1 MSIFSITS
9 IVIFFSSLGFAL
21 TVYSG
26 NTKSKL
32 NRSWLRA
39 SIAISAWGLCL
50 YGVTSASNEETALFW
65 QYLLDVAAI
74 FIPVLYLYFILT
86 FLELRYMYLRAISMC
101 ITVLLA
107 IFSFSTLY
115 KEGVTNEQLGFFWVN
130 PGPFYFLFPAL
141 FLTLVL
147 IASFFLA
154 RAYFQNRNNP
164 TFRGQ
169 IRNQFLA
176 GTIAFSGGITNFFP
190 QFFETY
196 PFGNYFVVLYVFFMS
211 YAVLPYRFLGTKI
224 VPAQLFPGAMVI
236 IFLFNLLQATTLQEW
251 ILRFLPFVF
260 MVFFS
265 IALVRSVYK
274 EVEAREKVE
283 QLAGA
288 LEKANV
294 RLQELD
300 KLKSEFVSIASHQL
314 RSPLTSI
321 KGYAS
326 MVLEGSYGII
336 PEKAKEA
343 ISRIFESSKLMAI
356 SIEDFL
362 NVSRIEQGKMQ
373 YDMTEFDLGK
383 LVQTVVDELGG
394 TAKERG
400 LGLHVTDDGKSPYM
414 IRADL
419 GKIKQ
424 VINNLIDNAVKYT
437 KQGSVDVMTH
447 KSADGKTVQVS
458 IKDTGVGMSKET
470 IEKLFDK
477 FVRAKNANEVN
488 VTCTGLGLYVAKKM
502 VEAHQGKIWVESSGE
517 GRGSTFFVELPLISQ
532 QKVEQGTE
540 DITLASLSKTV
551 TL

>member
-1 MSIFSITS
+1 MNLPNKLTLSRI
-9 IVIFFSSLGFAL
+9 AL
-21 TVYSG
+21 T
-26 NTKSKL
+26 
-32 NRSWLRA
+32 
-39 SIAISAWGLCL
+39 
-50 YGVTSASNEETALFW
+50 
-65 QYLLDVAAI
+65 
-74 FIPVLYLYFILT
+74 
-86 FLELRYMYLRAISMC
+86 
-101 ITVLLA
+101 
-107 IFSFSTLY
+107 
-115 KEGVTNEQLGFFWVN
+115 
-130 PGPFYFLFPAL
+130 
-141 FLTLVL
+141 
-147 IASFFLA
+147 
-154 RAYFQNRNNP
+154 
-164 TFRGQ
+164 
-169 IRNQFLA
+169 
-176 GTIAFSGGITNFFP
+176 
-190 QFFETY
+190 
-196 PFGNYFVVLYVFFMS
+196 
-211 YAVLPYRFLGTKI
+211 
-224 VPAQLFPGAMVI
+224 
-236 IFLFNLLQATTLQEW
+236 
-251 ILRFLPFVF
+251 FVF

-488 VTCTGLGLYVAKKM
+488 VTGTGLGLYISREFARKM
-502 VEAHQGKIWVESSGE
+502 GRDLWISRSELGKGSSF
-517 GRGSTFFVELPLISQ
+517 TFTVPRSGTHLAEVLQ
-532 QKVEQGTE
+532 QQVGN
-540 DITLASLSKTV
+540 TV
-551 TL
+551 NL